1 MYLLGWP
8 PLAQCQ
14 LQGSWVCGCRAVG
27 RGAGMVGAS
36 ATRGACHRRYVRLRL
51 GGNVEFAANVGGLGR
66 AGPPEYLQGLQQQD
80 PACVAWPSVMALALA
95 LLIPD
100 PGRPELGLGHA
111 DERDTEA
118 ACACVSDQGQGS
130 A

>member
-1 MYLLGWP
+1 
-8 PLAQCQ
+8 
-14 LQGSWVCGCRAVG
+14 
-27 RGAGMVGAS
+27 MVGAS

-80 PACVAWPSVMALALA
+80 PRVRRVAIGHGTGPSTLD
-95 LLIPD
+95 PN

-118 ACACVSDQGQGS
+118 ACACVIGKRSDQGQGS